1 MGVGDGDDV
10 PWPPGWPAHDTAATN
25 TTANHDARIVTRRS
39 SRLKP
44 VAEWLIGFVNQPAAP
59 RNSQL
64 NRQ

>member
-39 SRLKP
+39 GAIEPTRVGRTPL
-44 VAEWLIGFVNQPAAP
+44 VIE
-59 RNSQL
+59 
-64 NRQ
+64 